1 MADFSLYGTRGWG
14 SALIEAQLD
23 FYGLDY
29 RFETAG
35 DLFKDA
41 AARAK
46 LESVNPLAQV
56 PTLVLPDGEVMTE
69 SAAIT
74 LWRAAHTGRDELVPG
89 PRAPELA
96 AFLRW
101 LVYIVTNIYPTFT
114 YADDPSRFVDIEAAR
129 APFRKAVDAYSKRLW
144 MIVEGEAKGPWF
156 LGNRFSA
163 IDLYVTVKR
172 NWRANPD
179 WFVAKAPKL
188 NAIALEA
195 RAMDSLR
202 ARWKRNFPDT

>member
-1 MADFSLYGTRGWG
+1 MADFILYGTRGWG

-29 RFETAG
+29 RFETVG

-46 LESVNPLAQV
+46 LASVNPLAQV

-74 LWRAAHTGRDELVPG
+74 LWLAAHTGREDLVPG
-89 PRAPELA
+89 PGAPELA

-114 YADDPSRFVDIEAAR
+114 YADDPSRFVDIEVAR
-129 APFRKAVDAYSKRLW
+129 APFRKAVDAYGKRLW
-144 MIVEGEAKGPWF
+144 MIVEAEAKGPWF

-163 IDLYVTVKR
+163 IDLYVTVMR
-172 NWRANPD
+172 NWRPNPD
-179 WFVAKAPKL
+179 WFVANAPKL

-195 RAMDSLR
+195 QAMDSLR
-202 ARWKRNFPDT
+202 ACWKRNFPDT